1 MKVTKYEHSCL
12 DIEIDGKRLLID
24 PGIVTES
31 IPNYDCV
38 TAVIVTHM
46 HPDHFDAEK
55 LQAIHAQNPQSSIYT
70 VQAVADELNGELPI
84 TVVTG
89 GSTAKVGLF
98 RIIFTGGQHAV
109 IHPDVPVTENVGVMV
124 NGTFYYPGDSFA
136 MPPIKVEALALPLT
150 APWLKISEAM
160 DYVTDLKP
168 GRVFP
173 VHDALLSDFGM
184 SVNNS
189 WIQRAC
195 APAGIEYTV
204 LRPGEF
210 LTI

>member
-12 DIEIDGKRLLID
+12 DIEIDGIRLLID

-31 IPNYDCV
+31 IPNYDNV

-46 HPDHFDAEK
+46 HPDHLDPKK
-55 LQAIHAQNPQSSIYT
+55 LLAIYAQNPKVKLYT
-70 VQAVADELNGELPI
+70 VQAVADELKGKLPI
-84 TVVTG
+84 AVVTG
-89 GSTAKVGLF
+89 GKTAKIGPFHVT
-98 RIIFTGGQHAV
+98 FTGGQHAV
-109 IHPDVPVTENVGVMV
+109 IHLDVPVTENIGVMV
-124 NGTFYYPGDSFA
+124 NGKFYYPGDSFA
-136 MPPIKVEALALPLT
+136 MPPMKVETLALPLT

-168 GRVFP
+168 SRVFP

-195 APAGIEYTV
+195 TLVGVEYTV
-204 LRPGEF
+204 LRPGEY